1 MLSKVCQKDV
11 RIFAEVCRNH
21 VRGLVPTYVPGLPKF
36 LVISAA
42 AATANSFGDK
52 IWDKFGTKIGTKF
65 RTDFGQNLGHDLGQ
79 KLGQNFGHISD
90 KILDRFRTKFGT
102 KIGADFGQNLGHD
115 LSSSVLRHLVLPLSL
130 QKVIAEIQDLQHSPE
145 PIERYKTKES
155 VLSKKALGA
164 FFQPWL
170 FYVFHVF
177 LLVLLCDVKRRET

>member
-1 MLSKVCQKDV
+1 MGQN
-11 RIFAEVCRNH
+11 F
-21 VRGLVPTYVPGLPKF
+21 GQ
-36 LVISAA
+36 IS
-42 AATANSFGDK
+42 DK
-52 IWDKFGTKIGTKF
+52 IWDMIWDKNWDKISDRFRTTFG
-65 RTDFGQNLGHDLGQ
+65 TDFGQNLGHDLGQ

-115 LSSSVLRHLVLPLSL
+115 LSSSVLRYLVLPLSL

-170 FYVFHVF
+170 FHGFQGARIKIEPPR
-177 LLVLLCDVKRRET
+177 LRARRPPCAPVAWLQTAG